1 MAGIVVG
8 VIVYVA
14 LTVTGVLLAIILTR
28 CFKCRHER
36 YFVKI
41 KSEGFDNPNYGE
53 VDHGTLS
60 QTSARDYE
68 VPIPMNSEAQQQSG
82 QPTHYI
88 NIPNLNLTTKH
99 NNSGDYS
106 YIIVR
111 HPHSTH
117 PQRSYDS
124 HFLQSSE
131 ESRDLPRVVTAESG
145 DPTSGKLITNYTLL
159 DRLLFC

>member
-8 VIVYVA
+8 VMVFIA
-14 LTVTGVLLAIILTR
+14 LAVTGVVLAIILTW
-28 CFKCRHER
+28 CFKCRHKR
-36 YFVKI
+36 YFVKM
-41 KSEGFDNPNYGE
+41 KSEGLDNPNYGE

-68 VPIPMNSEAQQQSG
+68 VPIPMNSEAQQQPG

-88 NIPNLNLTTKH
+88 NIPNQNLTTKGS
-99 NNSGDYS
+99 NSGDYS
-106 YIIVR
+106 YVLVS
-111 HPHSTH
+111 HPHITH

-131 ESRDLPRVVTAESG
+131 ESWDLPRVVAAESG
-145 DPTSGKLITNYTLL
+145 DPTSGKLTTNYSLL
-159 DRLLFC
+159 DNYFAD